1 MIITVDNIN
10 ECDIQSVKDNKELLI
25 ALLSDLKEINNK
37 TKNTYCID
45 VQEWHNE
52 YSPERVDPCPDNYGY
67 FSIIYNDEQLG
78 DCMDI
83 NVLDNILFILYEFV
97 IETGEF

>member
-1 MIITVDNIN
+1 MLLNNSNCITIKDISDNDVLLLKSLLFDLNQIN
-10 ECDIQSVKDNKELLI
+10 QTGKFPELGI
-25 ALLSDLKEINNK
+25 EYIEEHTD
-37 TKNTYCID
+37 
-45 VQEWHNE
+45 